1 MAFGDRSPSLK
12 RAGSVMSALFLV
24 LMIFV
29 SALPVSAAPSRP
41 RRQQPRT
48 GESKSRKSKSQNL
61 SKITAR
67 RGSPVAREAG
77 DRESAGRGARH
88 GKRAAR
94 SERTDQPAEAVQAEL
109 EKRLP
114 KGATELPI
122 ERYFEAK
129 EQMKNMQRYST
140 AEGALLPAENET
152 GESDQAVL
160 ARTNGASLSAGST
173 SGVLGTWQSL
183 GPGNVGGRTRAIIID
198 PVTPDT
204 MYAAG
209 VAGGIWKTTNA
220 GASWS
225 PLDDFMANIAV
236 TALVFEPGNSSV
248 IYAAT
253 GEGFFNADAV
263 RGAGIFKSTDA
274 GATWTRLA
282 STNTVDFQFVNDIVV
297 SNVNAQHIYAAT
309 RTGVWRSLD
318 GGATWAMILNVPTVA
333 PSATGVRGATDLAMR
348 TDQATDYLFVAAGT
362 AFNPGEPAS
371 HIYRSTDA
379 ANATVVPTGT
389 TPNAGSFTD
398 VYSESGMGRTS
409 LAIAPSNQNTIY
421 AMADTSNSGNYN
433 LGLLGVFRSTSSGDA
448 GSWTTQ
454 VRNTSANKQDTLLLS
469 NPVNAVFVEC
479 GFSPTNNFI
488 NQGWYDNVLA
498 VDPTDENKVWAG
510 GTDLFRSDNGGVNWG
525 VASYWWFQ
533 GNGTP
538 PNNGD
543 PQLVHADNHAIVF
556 HPNYNGTTNQTMF
569 AGDDGGIYKTDN
581 AKDGNVGYVNGTT
594 PSGGTVTSSSP
605 ICGNEFTP
613 GGFYTVPSPVIWGPL
628 NNGYAVTQFWPGAV
642 YPNGTTYFGGTQDN
656 GTNRGTDANGPN
668 QWERI
673 LGGDGGY
680 AAVDF
685 NNTNILY
692 AENTGNTFQKSTNG
706 GASFVAARTG
716 ISGDT
721 FPFTSVFRMDPNN
734 SARVWYGGRFMWRTD
749 NSAANWTR
757 TSDAQQT
764 GGSITAMA
772 IAPGNS
778 NIVMDGAA
786 SGQIRRTTVATTATS
801 TSVLNSTWLQSFTP
815 RGNGF
820 GGISWVE
827 YDPSNTSIVW
837 ATVSNFNS
845 ASSGNGF
852 GHVFKS
858 ADGGATWTLVDGSQT
873 PGNINAIPDIP
884 AWSVVIDPS
893 NGQRAYVGT
902 DLGVFVT
909 LDGGANWAKE
919 TTGFSNAVVKSLE
932 IKNVGGVSTIYA
944 FTHGRGAF
952 KVAIP
957 ASCATVPGSPI
968 AVGSAG
974 GATNVS
980 VTSAS
985 GSCTWNAVAN
995 DSWIHVTG
1003 GVSGAGSGTV
1013 NVNVDQNTTGS
1024 SRSGTLTVAGQTV
1037 TIFQRALPVITWS
1050 NPADIIYGTGLDG
1063 TQLNATANTPGTFTY
1078 TPAAGTVLGK
1088 GPHNLHV
1095 DFAPT
1100 DTTNYDATSK
1110 DVSLNVLS
1118 AVLNVSMTASRNPG
1132 AVEQNLTYNVTIT
1145 NTGDASATTVQL
1157 TDTIPSGP
1165 TFTSVT
1171 SSQGSCSY
1179 DLGLRTVTCNLG
1191 TIAAAGTATAA
1202 ITIKPRS
1209 EGTLNNTAGVTAGQW
1224 DPATGNSSASV
1235 NGLPAVKFVDLQVQK
1250 TASANPI
1257 FAGQNVTYT
1266 ITVKNVSTPFSATA
1280 VSLTDILPASMNFVS
1295 ATTSQGSLVTP
1306 PVGSNGTVT
1315 ANIGTLAPNA
1325 IATVTITVSST
1336 GSGVVANSATATSTE
1351 AESTPANNTGSASV
1365 TVNNAA
1371 LQKVLLA
1378 KQVLTGGCENTTGN
1392 VYLTGPAGP
1401 GGVTV
1406 SLSTTSLAG
1415 VTVPASVF
1423 IPAGQTVS
1431 PAFNVTTSPVAT
1443 KQVGTV
1449 NATSGTTVSRGLTI
1463 NVGSGSCPP

>member
-1 MAFGDRSPSLK
+1 MLACLTGVVAQASPSK
-12 RAGSVMSALFLV
+12 GKQASRAAKAKGIAS
-24 LMIFV
+24 
-29 SALPVSAAPSRP
+29 
-41 RRQQPRT
+41 
-48 GESKSRKSKSQNL
+48 N
-61 SKITAR
+61 R
-67 RGSPVAREAG
+67 RGAKESRLRKLAKRGNPLAVEDDQREG
-77 DRESAGRGARH
+77 GERGERRERH
-88 GKRAAR
+88 GKRGAR
-94 SERTDQPAEAVQAEL
+94 SERTDKPEEAMKAYL
-109 EKRLP
+109 EARLP
-114 KGATELPI
+114 KGETAIPT

-129 EQMKNMQRYST
+129 EQMRQMQRYST
-140 AEGALLPAENET
+140 ARGELLPSESET
-152 GESDQAVL
+152 GEGDADLL
-160 ARTNGASLSAGST
+160 ASRANVSPDALSAGST
-173 SGVLGTWQSL
+173 SGVLGTWQGL
-183 GPGNVGGRTRAIIID
+183 GPGNVGGRTRALIID
-198 PVTPDT
+198 PVTPNT

-209 VAGGIWKTTNA
+209 VAGGVWKTTNG
-220 GASWS
+220 GASWV

-236 TALVFEPGNSSV
+236 TCLAFEPGNSSV
-248 IYAAT
+248 IYAGT

-263 RGAGIFKSTDA
+263 QGAGIFKSTDA

-282 STNTVDFQFVNDIVV
+282 STNNSNFFFVNDIVV
-297 SNVNAQHIYAAT
+297 SNANAQHVYAAT
-309 RTGVWRSLD
+309 RGGVWRSLD
-318 GGATWAMILNVPTVA
+318 GGATWAMIMNVPTVA
-333 PSATGVRGATDLAMR
+333 GSATGVRGATDLAIR
-348 TDQATDYLFVAAGT
+348 TDQATDYIFVAAGT

-371 HIYRSTDA
+371 HVYRSTDA

-389 TPNAGSFTD
+389 TAAAGSFTD
-398 VYSESGMGRTS
+398 VYSEAGMGRTS
-409 LAIAPSNQNTIY
+409 LAIAPSNQNVIY
-421 AMADTSNSGNYN
+421 AMADTSNAGTYN

-454 VRNTSANKQDTLLLS
+454 VRNTSPNKQDTLLLS
-469 NPVNAVFVEC
+469 NPINAVFVEC
-479 GFSPTNNFI
+479 GFSATNNFL

-543 PQLVHADNHAIVF
+543 PQLVHADNHIIVF
-556 HPNYNGTTNQTMF
+556 HPQYNGTTNQTMIV
-569 AGDDGGIYKTDN
+569 GDDGGIYKTDN
-581 AKDGNVGYVNGTT
+581 AKAGNVGYVNGTS
-594 PSGGTVTSSSP
+594 PSGGTVTSTSP

-613 GGFYTVPSPVIWGPL
+613 GGFFTVPSPVIWGPI

-668 QWERI
+668 AWERI

-680 AAVDF
+680 AAVDTS
-685 NNTNILY
+685 NTNVLY

-706 GASFVAARTG
+706 GASWVAARTG

-721 FPFTSVFRMDPNN
+721 FPFTAVFRMDPNN
-734 SARVWYGGRFMWRTD
+734 PARLWYAGRFMWRTD

-764 GGSITAMA
+764 GGNVSA
-772 IAPGNS
+772 IAIAYGDS
-778 NIVMDGAA
+778 NKVINGAA
-786 SGQIRRTTVATTATS
+786 SGQLRRTTTATTLTS
-801 TSVLNSTWLQSFTP
+801 TSVLNTVWLQSFTP

-827 YDPSNTSIVW
+827 YDPSNSNNIW
-837 ATVSNFNS
+837 ATISNFNS

-858 ADGGATWTLVDGSQT
+858 TDGGATWALADGSQT
-873 PGNINAIPDIP
+873 AANPNAIPDIP
-884 AWSVVIDPS
+884 AWAVVVDPNNS
-893 NGQRAYVGT
+893 SRIYVGT

-919 TTGFSNAVVKSLE
+919 TTGFSNVEVKSLE
-932 IKNVGGVSTIYA
+932 IKNIGGVSTLYA

-957 ASCATVPGSPI
+957 ASCATVTPNLS
-968 AVGSAG
+968 VGAAG
-974 GATNVS
+974 GTPNVS
-980 VTSAS
+980 VTSPS
-985 GSCTWNAVAN
+985 GTCTWNAVSNA
-995 DSWIHVTG
+995 SWIHVTG
-1003 GVSGAGSGTV
+1003 GASGAGSGTV
-1013 NVNVDQNTTGS
+1013 NLTVDPNTTGTP
-1024 SRSGTLTVAGQTV
+1024 RTGTLTVAGQTV
-1037 TIFQRALPVITWS
+1037 TVFQRAFPVITWN
-1050 NPADIIYGTGLDG
+1050 NPADIIYGTALDG

-1095 DFAPT
+1095 DFTPT
-1100 DTTNYDATSK
+1100 DTVNYDPTSK
-1110 DVSLNVLS
+1110 DVSINVLS
-1118 AVLNVSMTASRNPG
+1118 AVLNLSMTADRNPA
-1132 AVEQNLTYNVTIT
+1132 AVELNLNYNATIT
-1145 NTGDASATTVQL
+1145 NTGDASATNVVL
-1157 TDTIPSGP
+1157 TDVLPA
-1165 TFTSVT
+1165 SVT
-1171 SSQGSCSY
+1171 YTAASPSQGTCSY
-1179 DLGLRTVTCNLG
+1179 ASLTRTVTCNLG
-1191 TIAAAGTATAA
+1191 TIAAASNATVQ
-1202 ITIKPRS
+1202 ITVKPRS
-1209 EGTLNNTAGVTAGQW
+1209 EGTLNNTATITASQW

-1235 NGLPAVKFVDLQVQK
+1235 NGLPAVKFVDLAVQK
-1250 TASANPI
+1250 SASPNPI

-1266 ITVKNVSTPFSATA
+1266 ITVKNVGTPFGATG
-1280 VSLTDILPASMNFVS
+1280 VTLTDVLPASMNFVS
-1295 ATTSQGSLVTP
+1295 ATTSQGGLVTP

-1315 ANIGTLAPNA
+1315 ANLGA
-1325 IATVTITVSST
+1325 IASGATATVTITVSST
-1336 GSGVVANSATATSTE
+1336 TAGVVVNSASATSTE
-1351 AESTPANNTGSASV
+1351 SESTPANNTGSAST
-1365 TVNNAA
+1365 TVNATA
-1371 LQKVLLA
+1371 LLKVLLA

-1406 SLSTTSLAG
+1406 PLSTSGLAG

-1443 KQVGTV
+1443 KQVGLV
-1449 NATSGTTVSRGLTI
+1449 IAGSGAGSVSRGLTV